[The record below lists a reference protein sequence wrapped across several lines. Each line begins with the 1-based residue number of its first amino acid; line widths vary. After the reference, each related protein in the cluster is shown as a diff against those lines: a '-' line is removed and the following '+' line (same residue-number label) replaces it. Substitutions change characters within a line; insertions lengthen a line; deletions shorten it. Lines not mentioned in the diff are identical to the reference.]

1 MSMPVIQ
8 KENVLAANE
17 VKDNVLSGSAFE
29 FARQNQ
35 LVSIGCC
42 ASATG
47 AFVTITSGAD
57 VVLEE
62 SPIVIKAAN
71 AWPIIPDEMYY
82 SDIAA
87 MGDRLVIRVRNTSG
101 TPTVHTIVQVT
112 PV

>member
-1 MSMPVIQ
+1 MPVIQ
-8 KENVLAANE
+8 RENILIANQ
-17 VKDNVLSGSAFE
+17 VVDNIISGSAFE
-29 FARQNQ
+29 FARQNE
-35 LVSIGCC
+35 LLSIGCC

-47 AFVTITSGAD
+47 AFLTITSGAD

-62 SPIVIKAAN
+62 SPIVIKAAG

-87 MGDRLVIRVRNTSG
+87 MGDRIVLRLRNTAG

-112 PV
+112 PL